1 MQRELEKL
9 RRAIARTA
17 INANGRRRF
26 DRTLRSQVCAHARR
40 RVDAGERLAEI
51 AGSLG
56 LHPRSLWGWL
66 QADAPI
72 REVELVDAAAGVTQH
87 EDVAANHGLR
97 LILRGSAEVAGLQLH
112 EVIALARALS

>member
-26 DRTLRSQVCAHARR
+26 DAALRAQVCGHARR

-72 REVELVDAAAGVTQH
+72 REVELVDDVGVAASHEGAAGT
-87 EDVAANHGLR
+87 HGLR
-97 LILRGSAEVAGLQLH
+97 LILRGGAEVVGLQLH
-112 EVIALARALS
+112 EVIALVRALS